1 LSGTA
6 REGALVAPIGT
17 AVNREHQ
24 ETTALVLAQPHRRG
38 SDDPMLSGALGGFCA
53 LHGRHLY
60 EAGLQYRDIIH
71 DDRAARWG
79 PSDRTEMSDAELRA
93 RRDLADKHRQD
104 ADKILDAL
112 DLCDPGALPELMV
125 WVYYNDRWAH
135 PYDEDILLRGLAAL
149 SDAWG
154 LSPRGRQR
162 ERAAA
167 LFEPD

>member
-1 LSGTA
+1 
-6 REGALVAPIGT
+6 
-17 AVNREHQ
+17 
-24 ETTALVLAQPHRRG
+24 
-38 SDDPMLSGALGGFCA
+38 
-53 LHGRHLY
+53 
-60 EAGLQYRDIIH
+60 
-71 DDRAARWG
+71 
-79 PSDRTEMSDAELRA
+79 MSDAELRA